1 MMQRVIRS
9 VTNEDPTVTPEDLR
23 REAESTER
31 LSRLVSY
38 HPDKAWL
45 NAKAMELRRLA
56 DRMES
61 RSWLPRERERGEGP
75 AFTPRQ

>member
-1 MMQRVIRS
+1 MLQRVVRS
-9 VTNEDPTVTPEDLR
+9 VTNEDLAVTPDQLR

-45 NAKAMELRRLA
+45 NAKAAELRRLA
-56 DRMES
+56 DRIEA
-61 RSWLPRERERGEGP
+61 RSWLPRDRGEDP
-75 AFTPRQ
+75 AFAPRQ